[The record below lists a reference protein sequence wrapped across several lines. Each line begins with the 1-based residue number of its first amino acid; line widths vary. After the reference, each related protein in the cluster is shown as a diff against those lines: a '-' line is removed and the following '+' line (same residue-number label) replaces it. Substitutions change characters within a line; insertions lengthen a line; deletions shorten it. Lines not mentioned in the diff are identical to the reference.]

1 MLTAAALI
9 AFAANSILC
18 RLALRE
24 AAIDPASFT
33 IIRFLSGAIALLL
46 VTARMPR
53 RTNVHAG
60 SWASAFVLTLYA
72 LPFAFAY
79 TQLSAGTGALILFG
93 CVQITMLLA
102 AVGTGERPRPRQ
114 WAGVAAALAG
124 LIYLVLPGLSAPP
137 LVAAV
142 LMATAGVCWG
152 WYSLRGR
159 GATNPLQQ
167 TAANFVRGV
176 PLIAAASLPWMPR
189 ATFSARGVLLA
200 VASGTLASGLGY
212 VAWYS
217 ALRRLTGLQAAVVQL
232 AVPLIAA
239 AGGVLLLSE
248 TLTPRLMI
256 ATVLVLGGIG
266 LAVVSGRRESG
277 TPASHAASA
286 QPAR

>member
-1 MLTAAALI
+1 MLTAAALV

-18 RLALRE
+18 RVALRDT
-24 AAIDPASFT
+24 AIDPASFT

-46 VTARMPR
+46 VTARTPR
-53 RTNVHAG
+53 GANVHAG
-60 SWASAFVLTLYA
+60 SWASAVVLTLYA

-93 CVQITMLLA
+93 SVQITMLLA
-102 AVGTGERPRPRQ
+102 AIGTGERPRPRQ
-114 WAGVAAALAG
+114 WTGVAAALAG
-124 LIYLVLPGLSAPP
+124 LVYLVLPGLTAPP
-137 LVAAV
+137 LVSAG
-142 LMATAGVCWG
+142 LMATAGICWG

-159 GATNPLQQ
+159 GATDPLQQ
-167 TAANFVRGV
+167 TAANFVRSV

-189 ATFSARGVLLA
+189 AGFSGRGVLLA

-248 TLTPRLMI
+248 TLTPRL
-256 ATVLVLGGIG
+256 ATATGLVLGGIG
-266 LAVVSGRRESG
+266 LAVVSGRLESG
-277 TPASHAASA
+277 TPEAPAAKG